1 MKAFQCTCGQPL
13 FFHNGVCLGCGAA
26 IAYDPTSR
34 LLGTLEP
41 RDDGTWTL
49 AIDTRNPQPAFRFCE
64 HRTGAAVCN
73 WLIPAQRSDTACLSC
88 RLTRMLPDLSDPRN
102 VVRLEAL
109 ETAKRRVLYGLQACG
124 LAIVPMDEDPG
135 CGLAFDLLEA
145 LPGGARVVTG
155 HVAGVI
161 TVNVAEADADYRE
174 RNRESFKEPY
184 RTLIGHLRHEIGHYY
199 WDLLV
204 RDSDWLPRFRGLF
217 GDERT
222 DYALALRSYYDSG
235 PQLDWPERFIS
246 GYAAAHPWEDWAESW
261 AHYLHLR
268 ATLQTVES
276 FSLDTSKTPFQI
288 TPFEPDALY
297 DPDTPTAI
305 AFLGWINTWVVLT
318 TVLNE
323 TARSMGQPDVYPF
336 VMNRAAVTKL
346 HFVQCV
352 VEAQGGGVIVPPSG
366 RFAVA

>member
-1 MKAFQCTCGQPL
+1 MRSFKCSVCGQLL
-13 FFHNGVCLGCGAA
+13 FFDNSRCLRCGSELG
-26 IAYDPTSR
+26 YEPTSGV
-34 LLGTLEP
+34 LDVI
-41 RDDGTWTL
+41 DDGTRDRQCANRRL
-49 AIDTRNPQPAFRFCE
+49 AS
-64 HRTGAAVCN
+64 CN
-73 WLIPAQRSDTACLSC
+73 WLVPVDDPGILCTSC
-88 RLTRMLPDLSDPRN
+88 RLTT
-102 VVRLEAL
+102 VRPNDSEAAAL
-109 ETAKRRVLYGLQACG
+109 VEFADAETAKRRLIHQLNELGLDVVG
-124 LAIVPMDEDPG
+124 KEDDPERG
-135 CGLAFDLLEA
+135 VAFEF
-145 LPGGARVVTG
+145 RSSSEEQVMTG
-155 HVAGVI
+155 HDGGVI
-161 TVNVAEADADYRE
+161 TLDLSESDDAHRE
-174 RNRESFKEPY
+174 RVRQDLGEPY
-184 RTLIGHLRHEIGHYY
+184 RTVLGHLRHEIGHYY

-222 DYALALRSYYDSG
+222 DYALALQSYYDSG